1 METTLLK
8 ACFVLV
14 PSCAVPSILQLG
26 MAFHI
31 LEGKKQ
37 RLGKAKWP
45 AWGPLAM
52 CVRAGWVL
60 QMPALSQGLCVPPLC
75 HRGRSQLHFTVE
87 GSEEGAVA
95 GMVCTGCGEKIQG
108 STQNKVGWDCP
119 FKSFLTLKFHSRV
132 RWAWYVICV

>member
-26 MAFHI
+26 VAFHI

-37 RLGKAKWP
+37 RLARPNGLPGVPWRCAS
-45 AWGPLAM
+45 GLDG
-52 CVRAGWVL
+52 CSRCL
-60 QMPALSQGLCVPPLC
+60 LSQGLCVPPLC
-75 HRGRSQLHFTVE
+75 HRGRSRLHFTVE

-95 GMVCTGCGEKIQG
+95 GLVCTGCEEKIQG
-108 STQNKVGWDCP
+108 STQNKVVWDCP

-132 RWAWYVICV
+132 RWAWYVIFV